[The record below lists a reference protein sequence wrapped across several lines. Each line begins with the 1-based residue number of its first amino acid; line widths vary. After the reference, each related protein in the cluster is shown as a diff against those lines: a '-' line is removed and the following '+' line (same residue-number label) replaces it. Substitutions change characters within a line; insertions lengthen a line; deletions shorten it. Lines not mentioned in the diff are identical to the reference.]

1 MYDKEVNK
9 QLSRRERVLLNPLEA
24 SQKSDSP
31 FRKSLKETNYVMN
44 GVQHVYKF
52 PNGYGASVVKHDGSY
67 GGTKGLF
74 EIMVSDSTG
83 GVELPGIT
91 EEGDTVKGFLTLEDV
106 SAICKKMTAI
116 TGNDPVKVA
125 I

>member
-1 MYDKEVNK
+1 MVVHMMITKEKRMYDKEVNK

-67 GGTKGLF
+67 GGKSGLW
-74 EIMVSDSTG
+74 
-83 GVELPGIT
+83 ELAVLEGEELCYTSGIT
-91 EEGDTVKGFLTLEDV
+91 EDVIGHLSWKNVEETLSE
-106 SAICKKMTAI
+106 IKQL
-116 TGNDPVKVA
+116 
-125 I
+125 

>member
-1 MYDKEVNK
+1 MYDKKENA

-52 PNGYGASVVKHDGSY
+52 PNGYGASIVKHDGSY
-67 GGTKGLF
+67 GGKSGLW
-74 EIMVSDSTG
+74 
-83 GVELPGIT
+83 ELAVLEGEELCYTSGIT
-91 EEGDTVKGFLTLEDV
+91 EDV
-106 SAICKKMTAI
+106 IGHLAWNNVEKILQEIKEL
-116 TGNDPVKVA
+116 
-125 I
+125 